1 MAEAFGVA
9 GNVISIVSL
18 GIQITQGLLKYYGS
32 WKDQDNDISNMCAS
46 LDSLSETL
54 KILSKTI
61 QPPARFD
68 DTTKD
73 SVEKNV
79 NRIDGAVGKLKG
91 ELGKIQDT
99 ESIQSGVRSTMRR
112 HVRRALYPFRE
123 ETLGKIHRFVSEARQ
138 NLDLALL
145 VLQVFV
151 CYQYCYARIKLIW
164 MSSQSI
170 SDIHHEVTFLVRKQE
185 GIACFN
191 PFWAISEPL

>member
-9 GNVISIVSL
+9 GNVIGIVSL
-18 GIQITQGLLKYYGS
+18 GIQITQGLLKYYES

-61 QPPARFD
+61 HPPARFD

-79 NRIDGAVGKLKG
+79 NRTDGAVGKLKG

-99 ESIQSGVRSTMRR
+99 EPIQSGVRSTMRR
-112 HVRRALYPFRE
+112 HVRRALYPFIE
-123 ETLGKIHRFVSEARQ
+123 ETLSKIKRFVSEARQ
-138 NLDLALL
+138 NLDFALQ
-145 VLQVFV
+145 VLQVF
-151 CYQYCYARIKLIW
+151 A
-164 MSSQSI
+164 SQRFAS
-170 SDIHHEVTFLVRKQE
+170 TGTQGL
-185 GIACFN
+185 G
-191 PFWAISEPL
+191 